1 MTNAKQ
7 LITLGEHRKIANDLL
22 YFHSDYKESK
32 NVSNYDALKYALSN
46 IKFLIS
52 SFRSEIVIEGIWR
65 TYNLLKTKEANYK
78 IRNLLLF
85 DIIKLM
91 EFSIAYKGKT
101 TEEIFP
107 GMLKRPDA
115 KAVVFTNAGISY
127 LEAAFNFTN
136 ELGKGIILN
145 LQSAYKKYKKE
156 SRIVYSD
163 PFKFLINTP
172 TIDDL
177 VVNPEPDVIIK
188 TWFEKTITSFQKE
201 FPEQE
206 YSQHKVAAEFNS
218 VAKQIE
224 YEWNECS
231 KMERREGKIIQGQK
245 QMISNNTENSEES
258 HSSLIFIS
266 YSHKDKRWL
275 DDLQTHLK
283 PYIRNESL
291 LRAWSDKQIAAGS
304 KWFPEIKEAL
314 RSTKAAVL
322 LVTPNFLASDFI
334 HDHELTPLL
343 KDAEK
348 EKIKIIWIPV
358 RACSYK
364 ETVLKDIQ
372 TAIDPEKPLANMKA
386 ERDKAWVKI
395 CEEIKKAWIGNI

>member
-1 MTNAKQ
+1 MKNAKE
-7 LITLGEHRKIANDLL
+7 LITLGEHRKIASDLI
-22 YFHSDYKESK
+22 YFHWDYKETK
-32 NVSNYDALKYALSN
+32 HVSDYDALRFALSN
-46 IKFLIS
+46 IEYLIF
-52 SFRSEIVIEGIWR
+52 SFRSTLVIDGIWR

-78 IRNLLLF
+78 VRNLLLF
-85 DIIKLM
+85 NLIKLI

-101 TEEIFP
+101 IEEIFP
-107 GMLKRPDA
+107 GMLKRPDV

-127 LEAAFNFTN
+127 LEAAFNFAN

-156 SRIVYSD
+156 SRIVYFD
-163 PFKFLINTP
+163 PFKFLIKTP
-172 TIDDL
+172 IIDDL
-177 VVNPEPDVIIK
+177 VVNPEPDIIIK

-206 YSQHKVAAEFNS
+206 YSQHKVEAEFNS

-231 KMERREGKIIQGQK
+231 KMERQEDPIIQEQK
-245 QMISNNTENSEES
+245 QVMTKDTESKSEF
-258 HSSLIFIS
+258 LVFIS

-275 DDLQTHLK
+275 DDMQTHLT
-283 PYIRNESL
+283 PFIRNESIKV
-291 LRAWSDKQIAAGS
+291 WSDKQIATGS
-304 KWFPEIKEAL
+304 KCFPEIQEAL
-314 RSTKAAVL
+314 RSTKVAVL

-348 EKIKIIWIPV
+348 DKVKIIWIPV

-364 ETVLKDIQ
+364 ETALQHIQ
-372 TAIDPEKPLANMKA
+372 AAIDPEKPLATMKA